1 MKLIEIADGIA
12 VMPSAVAVLKRAGKK
27 CALYTAG
34 QDAAYDGFLID
45 ESFEN
50 VLEEINEA
58 LEDEDAV

>member
-1 MKLIEIADGIA
+1 
-12 VMPSAVAVLKRAGKK
+12 MPSAVAVLKRAGKK